1 MIYQKNKNNQKM
13 KKTFLFFASC
23 LAVFLIAGCAK
34 ETVADDPGSK
44 EEATKGYVTFTSSPI
59 TRTSTSVVDGNS
71 KTIWNAGDEITVTYN
86 GNDYV
91 YVAQESGET
100 TSFTPKTETD
110 AIPVAAD
117 HTYTLTAKYGNGL
130 TDYNTQT
137 VTGGVNTF
145 QQPLSAS
152 LEAYYSESD
161 EIQLA
166 FSQEASLFD
175 LTFAAEDLTINS
187 LHIEG
192 LQESA
197 IEVTFTDGLDLSSGD
212 ASVQVVCG
220 AISTDPSVGVFL
232 RATLSDESQI
242 GRVIWLGSGM
252 TKNYPVGSHVRQPLS
267 VWKKSGTAAAGISS
281 AKELKEF
288 QILTSKRCP
297 TTRFT
302 VDGTPDGKV
311 ELLADVDISWF
322 NSWSPIG
329 PNGNQDPA
337 SGLVKGG
344 YLRNEFD
351 GKGHTVSG
359 LTISR
364 SHNSFYNYGLFGVA
378 AADIHDL
385 TVEGSILV
393 KSGSAQN
400 LNLCVGGIVSTLCPG
415 YSIQRCTSK
424 VSINVQ
430 YLGTAALDANDVLT
444 ATDATAHKWHRVGGV
459 VGRCSGNVV
468 DCVFGPDDCA
478 YVKFTNT
485 TSAPSVVVNA
495 HYGGVIGHVCEY
507 GANNVTITGC
517 SNEGTVQ
524 CDGKMS
530 GHVLRVNSDTNPANG
545 AVHAVFHGMSLG
557 GVVGTLGHM
566 VSEEMTA
573 QSGAVTMSDCHNHSY
588 ANQNKAAGGNFGGV
602 VGRTGCD
609 ANITI
614 TECSN
619 DGTIRGSKT
628 SSESSATTNTTNFL
642 TFGGVIG
649 CCYSTSGEISHLTNK
664 GKVYINN
671 ANCAGQLGGVI
682 GVIGT
687 FSGGVTFNDL
697 RNEGE
702 VHTTKTNAD
711 QQLNLGGIVGRLWMY
726 RGATFVTLNNVVNT
740 GAVHNASGGKNAS
753 VGGLVG
759 MSPGS
764 FNIVGGIN
772 KGEITAWTSNGSTNY
787 CKVGGLVGELWEQ
800 DASFTSCKQYGNV
813 LFNNTNSRHGFVI
826 GYLDTNTGAVTAT
839 GCYAGGKFGLQG
851 GTQTTITAE
860 NFSTVLPNESTSISA
875 STESIPMVCKNS
887 NSTYLGTPWEWSY
900 HDVE

>member
-1 MIYQKNKNNQKM
+1 M
-13 KKTFLFFASC
+13 KKTLLLFASC
-23 LAVFLIAGCAK
+23 TAVFLMAGCTK
-34 ETVADDPGSK
+34 ETGTDDSAPKK
-44 EEATKGYVTFTSSPI
+44 ENTGTFVTFTSSPI
-59 TRTSTSVVDGNS
+59 TRTSTSIVGNES
-71 KTIWNAGDEITVTYN
+71 KTVWVEGDEITISYD
-86 GNDYV
+86 GNEYI
-91 YVAQESGET
+91 YVAQEGGET
-100 TSFTPKTETD
+100 TSFLPKTDAD
-110 AIPVAAD
+110 AIPVAED
-117 HTYTLTAKYGNGL
+117 HTYTLTATYGNGL
-130 TDYNTQT
+130 TDYTTQT
-137 VTGGVNTF
+137 VSGGVNTF

-152 LEAYYSESD
+152 LEAYYSED
-161 EIQLA
+161 DKPVLA
-166 FSQEASLFD
+166 FSQEASLVEF
-175 LTFAAEDLTINS
+175 TFAAEDMTIS
-187 LHIEG
+187 ALHIEG

-197 IEVTFTDGLDLSSGD
+197 IEVSFTDGLDLSAG

-220 AISTDPSVGVFL
+220 AISTDPSTGVFL
-232 RATLSDESQI
+232 RATLSDESEI
-242 GRVIWLGSGM
+242 GRVIWLGTGM
-252 TKNYPVGSHVRQPLS
+252 AKTYAIGSHVRQPLS
-267 VWKKSGTAAAGISS
+267 VWKKCGTASAGISS

-337 SGLVKGG
+337 SGLVSNG
-344 YLRNEFD
+344 YLCNEFD

-378 AADIHDL
+378 AANIHDL
-385 TVEGSILV
+385 TVEGTITV

-400 LNLCVGGIVSTLCPG
+400 LNLCVGGIVSTLRPG
-415 YSIQRCTSK
+415 YVIQRCTSK

-430 YLGTAALDANDVLT
+430 YLGTAALDGNDVLT
-444 ATDATAHKWHRVGGV
+444 ATDATFHKWHRVGGV
-459 VGRCSGNVV
+459 VGRCSGSIT
-468 DCVFGPDDCA
+468 DCIFGPNDCA
-478 YVKFTNT
+478 SVKFTNT

-507 GANNVTITGC
+507 GDNNVTITGC

-530 GHVLRVNSDTNPANG
+530 GHVLRVNSDTNPGDG

-573 QSGAVTMSDCHNHSY
+573 QAGSVTMSDCHNHSY

-609 ANITI
+609 ANINI
-614 TECSN
+614 TECTN

-649 CCYSTSGEISHLTNK
+649 CCYSTGGEISYLTNK
-664 GKVYINN
+664 GRVYINN

-687 FSGGVTFNDL
+687 FCGGVTFTDL

-702 VHTTKTNAD
+702 VSTTKTNAD

-740 GAVHNASGGKNAS
+740 GAVHNATGGKNAS

-764 FNIVGGIN
+764 FNINGGIN
-772 KGEITAWTSNGSTNY
+772 KGEVTAWTSSGSTNY

-800 DASFTSCKQYGNV
+800 SASFVNCKQYGNV

-826 GYLDTNTGAVTAT
+826 GYLDTNTGTVTAT
-839 GCYAGGKFGLQG
+839 GCYSGGKFGLQG

-860 NFSTVLPNESTSISA
+860 NFSTVLPNESTSMSA

-887 NSTYLGTPWEWSY
+887 DSTYLGTPWEWSY